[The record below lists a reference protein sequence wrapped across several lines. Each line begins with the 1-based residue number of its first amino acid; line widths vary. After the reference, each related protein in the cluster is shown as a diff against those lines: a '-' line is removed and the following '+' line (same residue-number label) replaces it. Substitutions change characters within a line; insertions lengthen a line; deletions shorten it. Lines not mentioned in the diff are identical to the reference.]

1 MMNITA
7 SFHGILADWIGASS
21 ARFDLSNNATHGDLQ
36 LAIHQRYGQNMPDQL
51 WDKTENKFA
60 KEVIVSGKGEI
71 SKFMSVALKD
81 NETVDFLLMI
91 AGG

>member
-1 MMNITA
+1 MNITV
-7 SFHGILADWIGASS
+7 SFHSILAGWIGASS
-21 ARFDLSNNATHGDLQ
+21 ARFDLPNNATYGDLV
-36 LAIHQRYGQNMPDQL
+36 LEIHQRYEQNMPDQL

-71 SKFMSVALKD
+71 SKFISVALKD
-81 NETVDFLLMI
+81 NETVEFLLMI